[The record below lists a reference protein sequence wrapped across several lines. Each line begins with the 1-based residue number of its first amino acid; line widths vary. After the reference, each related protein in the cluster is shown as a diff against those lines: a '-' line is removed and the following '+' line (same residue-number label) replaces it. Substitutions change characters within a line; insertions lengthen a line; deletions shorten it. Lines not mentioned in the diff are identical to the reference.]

1 MAQFRL
7 VPINT
12 KIPFIK
18 NHKKVLYPAIVLC
31 ILTFVFPLLT
41 LLAPD
46 DIKGPNW
53 GTSFRGG
60 TAITVHFDKDIQDEA
75 VRKGF
80 DDPSRFQSVSVQPI
94 GNEKDHRYVIR
105 TRTTTTLT
113 CNKLEEAKKALEAD
127 ISASSNGVL
136 VINQWPVCNPQKE
149 DGIRGDFFVSF
160 AAVEGKNAPDEP
172 LTAAAV
178 QAALEKAQLNSI
190 VSYEAASKNY
200 LVKPTGL
207 QSEVTKLL
215 KEKFAAYYNVDPTD
229 NKALSAAVEGAI
241 DQIDS
246 VGADVGEKFRNDAI
260 VSILV
265 ALALMLLY
273 IGIRFDTRYAPAAVI
288 SLTVSTLVTFLFITL
303 VQLEI
308 TLETVAAM
316 LSIVGYGI
324 NDTIVTFDR
333 IRENVGLAEP
343 GVELKDI
350 VNKAINECL
359 SRTAITSITT
369 IIAILPLCVYATG
382 PTRDF
387 AIIML
392 FGICVTTLNSIF
404 VSCPMF
410 LRFDTIFKK
419 WQERSAERREYEE
432 LNASNKP
439 EIDI

>member
-12 KIPFIK
+12 KVPFIK
-18 NHKKVLYPAIVLC
+18 NHKKVLYPAFALC
-31 ILTFVFPLLT
+31 IITFILPLL
-41 LLAPD
+41 ASFFPD
-46 DIKGPNW
+46 KIPGPNW

-60 TAITVHFDKDIQDEA
+60 TAITIHFDKEIQDEA
-75 VRKGF
+75 VRTGF
-80 DDPSRFQSVSVQPI
+80 TDPRFQSVSVQPI
-94 GNEKDHRYVIR
+94 GNEADHRYVIR

-113 CNKLEEAKKALEAD
+113 CDKLEKAKKALQAD
-127 ISASSNGVL
+127 VSAATNNVL
-136 VINQWPVCNPQKE
+136 VINQWPVCNSEKE

-160 AAVEGKNAPDEP
+160 SPVEGKNAPDDP

-178 QAALEKAQLNSI
+178 QAALEKAELSSI
-190 VSYEAASKNY
+190 VSYEQTSKNY

-207 QSEVTKLL
+207 QSEVTALL
-215 KEKFAAYYNVDPTD
+215 KDKFAAYYNADPND
-229 NKALSAAVEGAI
+229 DAAIMKAVEGAI

-288 SLTVSTLVTFLFITL
+288 SLAVSTVVTFLCIIL
-303 VQLEI
+303 LQLEI

-333 IRENVGLAEP
+333 VRENVGLAEP
-343 GVELKDI
+343 GVALKDI

-369 IIAILPLCVYATG
+369 IIAIIPLCVYATG

-387 AIIML
+387 AIVML
-392 FGICVTTLNSIF
+392 IGICVTTLNSIF
-404 VSCPMF
+404 ISCPMF
-410 LRFDTIFKK
+410 LKFDEIFKK
-419 WQERSAERREYEE
+419 WQERSAERKEYEE